1 VAPASDADLL
11 LAWRA
16 GDRRAGEALATRHY
30 PAVLRYFELNASS
43 AAEDLAQH
51 AFTACLEGR
60 DKLRDAGAFR
70 PYLMSIAR
78 RQLALYHRKASRTR
92 LLHRFNIPG
101 RRTQL
106 STLVARNREQ
116 LALLRAL
123 ASMPRQPQ
131 LLLVLFYWDGVSTT
145 ELAQSWDVT
154 PSTIRSRLARAREQL
169 RQRMEALT
177 STEPAE
183 GDDQRL
189 GELIT
194 SVCVESGSLS
204 TKAPTQAATNE

>member
-1 VAPASDADLL
+1 
-11 LAWRA
+11 
-16 GDRRAGEALATRHY
+16 
-30 PAVLRYFELNASS
+30 VLRYFELNASS